1 MHTLIVVSTDQQDNV
16 INSRLG
22 LMKEPL
28 KPFYPSNIVVP
39 WIDFTSALFNASFR
53 CFSCEYYNSR
63 QTKNVKNLECVLKY
77 CSTNIHGP
85 VKYLAQTSHLPQR
98 ALNHKSLLQTNE
110 GSSIIA
116 AALCA
121 ADVCIDWKTKCLI
134 SSGLSRC
141 FTQENKN
148 ICNDRGLCLW

>member
-1 MHTLIVVSTDQQDNV
+1 M
-16 INSRLG
+16 
-22 LMKEPL
+22 
-28 KPFYPSNIVVP
+28 
-39 WIDFTSALFNASFR
+39 
-53 CFSCEYYNSR
+53 YYNSSH
-63 QTKNVKNLECVLKY
+63 TKNVKNLEYVLKY

-85 VKYLAQTSHLPQR
+85 VKYFAQSSHLPQR
-98 ALNHKSLLQTNE
+98 ALNHKSLLQTNK

-148 ICNDRGLCLW
+148 ICNDRGLCRMSLVIVCRSAVGAENRTVSLSSEK